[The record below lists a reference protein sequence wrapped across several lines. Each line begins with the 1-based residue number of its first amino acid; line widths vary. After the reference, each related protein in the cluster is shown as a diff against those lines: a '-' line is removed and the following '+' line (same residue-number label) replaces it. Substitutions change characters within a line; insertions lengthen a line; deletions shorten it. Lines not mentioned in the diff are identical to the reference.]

1 MAIVLFGAGGTAK
14 NIEEILGLQGLD
26 WLGYVS
32 TEPAGTLVRGKP
44 VLCSPDAFVDRW
56 HEWDVDTGIITIGFN
71 VIRRELYNRCRS
83 LPLNWP
89 VMIHPSVVMS
99 STAHMGE
106 GSIVMAGGVIQS
118 DTHIG
123 QGCLINTNASID
135 HDCHIGDHAS
145 VAPGAILSGAV
156 TLGACS
162 AVGAGAVILEKRT
175 VGRHCVVGAGAVV
188 TQDIP
193 DYAVAWGVP
202 ARVQRF
208 RTEREPYLRS

>member
-14 NIEEILGLQGLD
+14 NVEEILGLQGLD

-32 TEPAGTLVRGKP
+32 TEPVGTVVRGKP
-44 VLCSPDAFVDRW
+44 VLCSPDVFVDRW
-56 HEWDVDTGIITIGFN
+56 QEWDVDAAIITIGIN
-71 VIRRELYNRCRS
+71 VVRRDLFNRCRL

-89 VMIHPSVVMS
+89 AMIHPSAVVA
-99 STAHMGE
+99 STAHVGE

-118 DTHIG
+118 DTRIG
-123 QGCLINTNASID
+123 KVCLINTKASID
-135 HDCHIGDHAS
+135 HDCHIEDYAS

-162 AVGAGAVILEKRT
+162 VVGAGAVILEKRSI
-175 VGRHCVVGAGAVV
+175 GRHCVVGAGAVV
-188 TQDIP
+188 TQDVP
-193 DYAVAWGVP
+193 DYAVVWGVP

-208 RTEREPYLRS
+208 RTEREPYLRT